1 MKSIQV
7 EVFPNN
13 VAVQVQT
20 PAHGTSA
27 GVTVGDF
34 VDALLRLASR
44 NELMASVDY
53 GCGDRTGWIEI
64 ERGEDGVEIRE
75 CRRG

>member
-1 MKSIQV
+1 MI
-7 EVFPNN
+7 ERFANN
-13 VAVQVQT
+13 ITVQVQT

-34 VDALLRLASR
+34 KAALSRLASD
-44 NELMASVDY
+44 NELLASVDY

-75 CRRG
+75 GRRG